1 MKQFLLTVGFAILC
15 LVLIGLVA
23 AVTECIA
30 DSINERI
37 KSRNDENAED

>member
-1 MKQFLLTVGFAILC
+1 MKQFLLTVGFAVVC
-15 LVLIGLVA
+15 LILIGLVA

-37 KSRNDENAED
+37 KNRNDENAED